1 MGVNCKGVLIAPFS
15 IFQGD
20 TSQSAIQKVSQIE
33 NIETKNAY
41 ICDVKWHKTHKTD
54 ILKVFF
60 AVLTKKSDSF
70 KEERT
75 TNSTHFL
82 YICHWCTH
90 TNCVGVLQVW
100 GIASFILFKVLSE
113 PLCK

>member
-1 MGVNCKGVLIAPFS
+1 MSSGI
-15 IFQGD
+15 
-20 TSQSAIQKVSQIE
+20 
-33 NIETKNAY
+33 KN
-41 ICDVKWHKTHKTD
+41 HKTD

-82 YICHWCTH
+82 YMYGWEYSATPFCI
-90 TNCVGVLQVW
+90 LQVW

>member
-1 MGVNCKGVLIAPFS
+1 MSSGI
-15 IFQGD
+15 
-20 TSQSAIQKVSQIE
+20 
-33 NIETKNAY
+33 KN
-41 ICDVKWHKTHKTD
+41 HKTD

-60 AVLTKKSDSF
+60 AVLIKKSDSF

-82 YICHWCTH
+82 YMHGWEHSATPFCI
-90 TNCVGVLQVW
+90 LRVW

>member
-1 MGVNCKGVLIAPFS
+1 MSSGI
-15 IFQGD
+15 
-20 TSQSAIQKVSQIE
+20 
-33 NIETKNAY
+33 KN
-41 ICDVKWHKTHKTD
+41 HKTD

-82 YICHWCTH
+82 CSYATMHFWCVSH
-90 TNCVGVLQVW
+90 TIQVW